1 MAEYR
6 IEGARGLVLHV
17 LPSGTATWYFH
28 YDAEVGKR
36 RERRKLTIGRL
47 DEVTLARALG
57 EAERLRPL
65 IRQGADPVSQKA
77 ANREALT
84 FADLANERLDKG
96 DPLRPG
102 TLRDY
107 RHVLGKD
114 VLPVIGNIP
123 ATAVTREDVIRVLDG
138 ISARSANRRADT
150 ARAVIS
156 SIFSYGID
164 RGLVS
169 DNPASGLRNRHDYQ
183 PRDVIASPED
193 IRRLW
198 SAMDDGEAA
207 MSPTIAT
214 IVRLALL
221 TGLRRTEI
229 AAARKVELDLNS
241 TSPALTIP
249 RGRAKNRNAHRVPLS
264 ARAASL
270 FRQAVEAAGDS
281 EFVFPGE
288 RSPSHIASRSV
299 SKAMER
305 TRDKLGIEDIT
316 MHDLRRTV
324 GTYMS
329 RVWRA
334 QGRAR
339 AHLEPRRYAQG
350 QHHRER
356 LQSLRVRRREARR
369 LGAMGGCARR
379 DHRRPADRGPR
390 LSCPPRA
397 PERVGQDQGRLSL
410 VWERSLPSLGEYP
423 RDERQAR
430 LIGYLSASRLSQQLV
445 QRFHP
450 FLLEHRTE
458 LGVRAIAFSKIG
470 SVLFAQRAD

>member
-1 MAEYR
+1 MARLTRSDRLLAANTREIQKAVKAASGCTSEYR
-6 IEGARGLVLHV
+6 IKGARGLVLHV

-36 RERRKLTIGRL
+36 RERRKLKIGRL
-47 DEVTLARALG
+47 DDATLAQALG

-77 ANREALT
+77 ASREAIT
-84 FADLANERLDKG
+84 FADLAAERLDKG

-114 VLPVIGNIP
+114 VLPAIGNIP
-123 ATAVTREDVIRVLDG
+123 APAVTRDDVIRVLDV
-138 ISARSANRRADT
+138 ISARGSNRRADT

-156 SIFSYGID
+156 SIFSHGLD

-169 DNPASGLRNRHDYQ
+169 DNPATGLRNRHDYQ
-183 PRDVIASPED
+183 PRDVIASHAD
-193 IRRLW
+193 IRLLW
-198 SAMDDGEAA
+198 SAMNEGEAA

-214 IVRLALL
+214 IVRLALF

-229 AAARKVELDLNS
+229 AAARKEELDLNS

-264 ARAASL
+264 RQAASL
-270 FRQAVEAAGDS
+270 FRQALEAAGES

-305 TRDKLGIEDIT
+305 TRDKLGIKDIT
-316 MHDLRRTV
+316 MHDLRRTA

-329 RVWRA
+329 QYGV
-334 QGRAR
+334 
-339 AHLEPRRYAQG
+339 PKDV
-350 QHHRER
+350 RER
-356 LQSLRVRRREARR
+356 ILNHGGMRKGSITESVYNRYEYDAEKRAALELWADALAGIITGRPTEVR
-369 LGAMGGCARR
+369 GY
-379 DHRRPADRGPR
+379 H
-390 LSCPPRA
+390 
-397 PERVGQDQGRLSL
+397 
-410 VWERSLPSLGEYP
+410 
-423 RDERQAR
+423 AR
-430 LIGYLSASRLSQQLV
+430 LARLKGSD
-445 QRFHP
+445 
-450 FLLEHRTE
+450 
-458 LGVRAIAFSKIG
+458 KIK
-470 SVLFAQRAD
+470 VA

>member
-1 MAEYR
+1 MRFIWEASLATKTRCDRLLPANSKAIQKAVKASIGGKIIEYR
-6 IEGARGLVLHV
+6 IDGARGLVLHV

-36 RERRKLTIGRL
+36 RERRKLKIGRL
-47 DEVTLARALG
+47 DEVALAQALG

-65 IRQGADPVSQKA
+65 IRQGADPVSQKT
-77 ANREALT
+77 ANREAMT
-84 FADLANERLDKG
+84 FADLAAERLDKG

-102 TLRDY
+102 TERDY
-107 RHVLGKD
+107 SHVLGKD

-123 ATAVTREDVIRVLDG
+123 AKAVKREDVIRVLDV
-138 ISARSANRRADT
+138 ISSRGATRRADT

-156 SIFSYGID
+156 SIFSHGID
-164 RGLVS
+164 RGLIS

-193 IRRLW
+193 MRQLW

-229 AAARKVELDLNS
+229 AAARQVELDLDP
-241 TSPALTIP
+241 TSPVLTIP
-249 RGRAKNRNAHRVPLS
+249 RGRAKNRNAHRVPLNRQA
-264 ARAASL
+264 ARL
-270 FRQAVEAAGDS
+270 FRQAIEAAGES

-288 RSPSHIASRSV
+288 RNSSHIASRSV

-305 TRDKLGIEDIT
+305 TRTKLGIKDIT

-329 RVWRA
+329 QYGV
-334 QGRAR
+334 
-339 AHLEPRRYAQG
+339 PRDV
-350 QHHRER
+350 RER
-356 LQSLRVRRREARR
+356 ILNHGGSRKGSITESVYNRYEYDAEKRAALELWADALAGIIASHPTEVRGYHSR
-369 LGAMGGCARR
+369 L
-379 DHRRPADRGPR
+379 
-390 LSCPPRA
+390 
-397 PERVGQDQGRLSL
+397 
-410 VWERSLPSLGEYP
+410 
-423 RDERQAR
+423 AR
-430 LIGYLSASRLSQQLV
+430 LKGAEKV
-445 QRFHP
+445 Q
-450 FLLEHRTE
+450 
-458 LGVRAIAFSKIG
+458 IA
-470 SVLFAQRAD
+470 